1 MKQLSFSPIK
11 AVTFAV
17 AMAAASMANAATTDW
32 GSISPGTT
40 FEKSF
45 SAQRLGSF
53 EDFYNFSLL
62 SSASGFMMTSI
73 TITENGV
80 PHSGFDDLVYALYD
94 SANQVVAHTYD
105 DLTKTYFYGL
115 TSGSYSLKV
124 SGSGWLDNTL
134 PTPPI
139 PAYNGYVSIASSV
152 PEPETYA
159 MLLAGLGILG
169 TVVRRRSNSI

>member
-1 MKQLSFSPIK
+1 MKQLTVPLK
-11 AVTFAV
+11 AVAFAV
-17 AMAAASMANAATTDW
+17 TLATVGMANAATTDW
-32 GSISPGTT
+32 GSIGTGTT

-45 SAQRLGSF
+45 TAQRLGSF
-53 EDFYNFSLL
+53 EDFYNFSLM

-94 SANQVVAHTYD
+94 SSNQLVAHTYD
-105 DLTKTYFYGL
+105 ELTKTYFYGL
-115 TSGSYSLKV
+115 TSGAYSLKV
-124 SGSGWLDNTL
+124 SGSGWVDNTL
-134 PTPPI
+134 PVPPI
-139 PAYNGYVSIASSV
+139 PSYNGYVSIASSV

-169 TVVRRRSNSI
+169 TVIRRRSGGL